1 MPLQE
6 RRSHCIWGDRC
17 ECYIVNDCSAV
28 VICRG
33 WRSWGQYLGT
43 WSRHCT
49 LHTVEIA
56 QCTLHTAWREVT
68 NIRSMSQRQYR
79 IREWLSESTHIL
91 IGLFT
96 NNTACDTCLP
106 LSPVDITTWKLK
118 PIADEKI
125 EKKKSFMFPHSY
137 MGNYSFEK
145 SNALFK
151 GFLFIQ
157 VLSS

>member
-1 MPLQE
+1 MIIPQKTGFIAKNAITREKKSLHLRRQMRVLHSEWLQCSSNLSGLAQLGPIFGNMILPLHIAH
-6 RRSHCIWGDRC
+6 SGHCK
-17 ECYIVNDCSAV
+17 
-28 VICRG
+28 
-33 WRSWGQYLGT
+33 
-43 WSRHCT
+43 
-49 LHTVEIA
+49 LHSA
-56 QCTLHTAWREVT
+56 QCTLHTVWREVT

-125 EKKKSFMFPHSY
+125 EKKKSFMFPH
-137 MGNYSFEK
+137 
-145 SNALFK
+145 L
-151 GFLFIQ
+151 
-157 VLSS
+157 